1 MSESVVTADTPLTP
15 REIEREAK
23 QFQETVAAIRAE
35 LRKVIIGQDAVIAR
49 LIMGLFLQ
57 GHVLLEGLPGLAKT
71 LLLKSL
77 SRVLNLEF
85 KRIQFTPDLMPADII
100 GTRILQQEGAA
111 VSFTFERG
119 PVFTNLLLAD
129 EINRASPK
137 TQSALLE
144 AMQEWQ
150 VTTAGTTTPLPRPF
164 MVLATQNPIE
174 MEGTYPLP
182 EAQLDRFLFKL
193 DVPYPDQLELVEIAL
208 RTTGA
213 PGEEPQIV
221 VESAAS
227 LRRWMDLIRRIPVAR
242 PILDYCAKI
251 VLATHPDTDS
261 ELARKYIRF
270 GASPR
275 GMQALVL
282 AAKAR
287 AFLLGRATVVRDDVI
302 DVANSCLSHRII
314 LNFDAEGEGIRIS
327 GLVEQLLR
335 QVRLYA

>member
-1 MSESVVTADTPLTP
+1 MSNDPTRTP
-15 REIEREAK
+15 RESINEQELRRAVDEFREMAD
-23 QFQETVAAIRAE
+23 AIRAE
-35 LRKVIIGQDAVIAR
+35 IQKVIVGQEAVVSR
-49 LIMGLFLQ
+49 LLMGLFLQ

-77 SRVLNLEF
+77 AQTLNLDF
-85 KRIQFTPDLMPADII
+85 KRVQFTPDLMPADIV
-100 GTRILQQEGAA
+100 GTRILEQTEGK
-111 VSFTFERG
+111 VSFSFERG

-144 AMQEWQ
+144 AMQERQ
-150 VTTAGTTTPLPRPF
+150 VTAAGTTHALPTPFL
-164 MVLATQNPIE
+164 VLATQNPIE

-193 DVPYPDQLELVEIAL
+193 DVPSPDRIELVEIAE

-213 PGEEPQIV
+213 TQAEPSV
-221 VESAAS
+221 VVDSPEQ
-227 LRRWMDLIRRIPVAR
+227 LHRWMNLIRQLPVAR
-242 PILDYCAKI
+242 PILDYCARI
-251 VLATHPDTDS
+251 VVSTHADSGS
-261 ELARKYIRF
+261 ELANKYIRF

-287 AFLLGRATVVRDDVI
+287 AFLLGRTTVIRDDVI
-302 DVANSCLSHRII
+302 DVAQSCLAHRLI
-314 LNFDAEGEGIRIS
+314 LNFDAESEGIRVQTI
-327 GLVEQLLR
+327 VEQLLR
-335 QVRLYA
+335 QVR

>member
-1 MSESVVTADTPLTP
+1 MNKASRPTPEEPLDERELRRVVDEFRETAD
-15 REIEREAK
+15 
-23 QFQETVAAIRAE
+23 AIRTE
-35 LRKVIIGQDAVIAR
+35 IQKVIVGQEAVVSR
-49 LIMGLFLQ
+49 LLMGLFLQ

-77 SRVLNLEF
+77 AAALNLDF
-85 KRIQFTPDLMPADII
+85 KRVQFTPDLMPADIV
-100 GTRILQQEGAA
+100 GTRILEQTEGK
-111 VSFTFERG
+111 VSFSFERG

-144 AMQEWQ
+144 AMQERQ
-150 VTTAGTTTPLPRPF
+150 VTTAGTTHLLPSPF
-164 MVLATQNPIE
+164 LVLATQNPIE

-193 DVPYPDQLELVEIAL
+193 VVPSPDRIELVKIAE

-213 PGEEPQIV
+213 TQAKPSVV
-221 VESAAS
+221 VESPEQ
-227 LRRWMDLIRRIPVAR
+227 LQRWMSLIRRLPVAR
-242 PILDYCAKI
+242 QILDYCARI
-251 VLATHPDTDS
+251 VVSTHADSDS
-261 ELARKYIRF
+261 ELAKKYIRF

-287 AFLLGRATVVRDDVI
+287 AFLLGRTTVIRDDVI
-302 DVANSCLSHRII
+302 DVAQSCLAHRLI
-314 LNFDAEGEGIRIS
+314 LNFDAESEGIRVQTI
-327 GLVEQLLR
+327 VEQLLR
-335 QVRLYA
+335 QVR